1 MWSSSGSGKKPVNAP
16 QEMVQVVSPFWR
28 PPLRDGSSRRNVTN
42 PAGRD
47 GSNLVVGAAYSHA
60 DVLKFDS
67 LHRIADTTPPPQ
79 RGTMGSTSPPF
90 KSYINFL
97 SNTNDDWKA
106 DEDEMLGYEDDD
118 GDDFGLPSLSNMK
131 RRSKRIATQNKS
143 SLNQE
148 TLSPADDGSF
158 GRIQGRRYS
167 NSADIAAERPASTYP
182 MPKKSEGKI
191 LRPQYKDILKDPAN
205 ALHLI
210 NYPSIPSNAPQ
221 KEADA
226 INSRI
231 TRINKFKRLLQA
243 SSISLP
249 DLRTLAWSGVPHEVR
264 AMTWQLLLSYL
275 PTNSERRVAT
285 LERKR
290 KEYLDGVKQAFE
302 RGGTANNSS
311 SAGKA
316 RGLDEAVWHQISIDI
331 PRTNPHIE
339 LYSYEATQRSLERIL
354 YVWAVRH
361 PASGYVQGIN
371 DLVTPFWEVFL
382 GLYIADPD
390 IETGMDP
397 GQLPK
402 SVLDAVEADSFWCLT
417 KLLDGIQDHYIVAQP
432 GIQRQVTALRDLTAR
447 IDSNLSKHLEHE
459 GVEFIQ
465 FSFRWMNCLLMREI
479 SVKNTIRM
487 WDTYLAEEQG
497 FSEFHLYVCAA
508 LLVKWSDKLVKMDFQ
523 EIMMFLQSLP
533 TKAWT
538 EKDIEL
544 LLSEAFIWQSLY
556 KGSAAHLKGQP
567 QLVIA
572 DSDDESDSNEH
583 VAAAPAITVPQ
594 AQTRSFEHGS
604 LATASTDSLFFQQV
618 FNEQN
623 GAACERAQQLQRDFD
638 DAPHQSSAMTI
649 PDVPFQRTTKGFYHS
664 STTSGTDPH
673 TDRLQNTQIGRPSLD
688 LAQNLSSMQKQSEVG
703 KVDLWEVPSSPEAPE
718 PLQRQ
723 SKGSDQSYRKAVS
736 PTAKGTFSD
745 GHWDNHELAE
755 SRSNKRRR
763 LDESRE
769 IPSATDDVNLIIFP
783 SSNKD
788 IINEELEAA
797 AASSIPLPTLP
808 VDANSTFY
816 PIHPSPTERQPS
828 SHFEMNLTSNGT
840 QYAVGSSGTVTN
852 VNTPRSQML
861 SSHNFSTLTPG
872 EQAREVATK
881 KVEYRSFTT
890 RRDSSPDIISTLTPG
905 LDKVTSELEYSPG
918 LNPESKPDQECCDE
932 RDSSAHQPPPRELQS
947 EESDAEFVAHP
958 TPIAKSKKKRGRPK
972 KPPETEEPLPM
983 KQAAGPVSAAA
994 DGTPDAAMQKKKRGR
1009 PKKQSSDTAVDGAPP
1024 PAATPVSAVVPSKN
1038 TRAIL
1043 GQEKASAR
1051 NDGDKVQIAAKESSV
1066 EMPSEPGAAEDASSA
1081 AENTERVRHQAAPGS
1096 QKNLKDHA
1104 TSQSIPNRPQD
1115 EDESKG
1121 PRQPAAQGREEKSG
1135 GDKKGSSAQGMAKPL
1150 YRVGLSKRFKIAPLL
1165 KSVRKP

>member
-1 MWSSSGSGKKPVNAP
+1 MP
-16 QEMVQVVSPFWR
+16 E
-28 PPLRDGSSRRNVTN
+28 
-42 PAGRD
+42 
-47 GSNLVVGAAYSHA
+47 
-60 DVLKFDS
+60 
-67 LHRIADTTPPPQ
+67 TTPPPQ
-79 RGTMGSTSPPF
+79 RGALASSSPPF

-131 RRSKRIATQNKS
+131 RRSKRIATQNNRS
-143 SLNQE
+143 EPWQE
-148 TLSPADDGSF
+148 ALSPVGDGSF
-158 GRIQGRRYS
+158 GRVQARRYS

-210 NYPSIPSNAPQ
+210 SYPSIPSSAPQ

-249 DLRTLAWSGVPHEVR
+249 DLRSLAWSGVPHEVR

-302 RGGTANNSS
+302 RGGTAASSS

-382 GLYIADPD
+382 GLYITDPD

-402 SVLDAVEADSFWCLT
+402 SVLDAVEADSFWCLS

-432 GIQRQVTALRDLTAR
+432 GIQRQVAALRDLTAR
-447 IDSNLSKHLEHE
+447 IDSNLSKHLEQE

-523 EIMMFLQSLP
+523 EVMMFLQSLP
-533 TKAWT
+533 TKTWT

-567 QLVIA
+567 Q
-572 DSDDESDSNEH
+572 
-583 VAAAPAITVPQ
+583 
-594 AQTRSFEHGS
+594 R
-604 LATASTDSLFFQQV
+604 
-618 FNEQN
+618 
-623 GAACERAQQLQRDFD
+623 
-638 DAPHQSSAMTI
+638 
-649 PDVPFQRTTKGFYHS
+649 
-664 STTSGTDPH
+664 
-673 TDRLQNTQIGRPSLD
+673 
-688 LAQNLSSMQKQSEVG
+688 
-703 KVDLWEVPSSPEAPE
+703 
-718 PLQRQ
+718 
-723 SKGSDQSYRKAVS
+723 
-736 PTAKGTFSD
+736 
-745 GHWDNHELAE
+745 
-755 SRSNKRRR
+755 
-763 LDESRE
+763 
-769 IPSATDDVNLIIFP
+769 
-783 SSNKD
+783 
-788 IINEELEAA
+788 
-797 AASSIPLPTLP
+797 
-808 VDANSTFY
+808 
-816 PIHPSPTERQPS
+816 
-828 SHFEMNLTSNGT
+828 
-840 QYAVGSSGTVTN
+840 
-852 VNTPRSQML
+852 
-861 SSHNFSTLTPG
+861 
-872 EQAREVATK
+872 
-881 KVEYRSFTT
+881 
-890 RRDSSPDIISTLTPG
+890 
-905 LDKVTSELEYSPG
+905 
-918 LNPESKPDQECCDE
+918 
-932 RDSSAHQPPPRELQS
+932 
-947 EESDAEFVAHP
+947 
-958 TPIAKSKKKRGRPK
+958 
-972 KPPETEEPLPM
+972 
-983 KQAAGPVSAAA
+983 
-994 DGTPDAAMQKKKRGR
+994 
-1009 PKKQSSDTAVDGAPP
+1009 
-1024 PAATPVSAVVPSKN
+1024 
-1038 TRAIL
+1038 
-1043 GQEKASAR
+1043 
-1051 NDGDKVQIAAKESSV
+1051 
-1066 EMPSEPGAAEDASSA
+1066 
-1081 AENTERVRHQAAPGS
+1081 
-1096 QKNLKDHA
+1096 
-1104 TSQSIPNRPQD
+1104 
-1115 EDESKG
+1115 
-1121 PRQPAAQGREEKSG
+1121 
-1135 GDKKGSSAQGMAKPL
+1135 
-1150 YRVGLSKRFKIAPLL
+1150 PLL
-1165 KSVRKP
+1165 GNLQL